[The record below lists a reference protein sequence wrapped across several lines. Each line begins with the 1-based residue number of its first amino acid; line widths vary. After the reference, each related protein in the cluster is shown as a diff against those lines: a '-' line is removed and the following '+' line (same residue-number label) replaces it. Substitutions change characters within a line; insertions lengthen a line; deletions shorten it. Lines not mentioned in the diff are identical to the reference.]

1 MSLEEKTKA
10 EVGFEEE
17 KPKNEEKS
25 IKEEKPQSTDH
36 TDHLKRVILA
46 LCGLIII
53 LFIFG
58 LGIFIGATKA
68 RFSYRWAENY
78 HKNFGGPRGGFM
90 GGFPGFPDRDFIEG
104 HGTFGEIIKIN
115 DADLVIKGRDDVEK
129 IILITKDTVIKKG
142 KKTIKK
148 EDLKV
153 GNAITVIGNP
163 DNQGR
168 IEAEL
173 IRVFGF

>member
-1 MSLEEKTKA
+1 
-10 EVGFEEE
+10 
-17 KPKNEEKS
+17 
-25 IKEEKPQSTDH
+25 
-36 TDHLKRVILA
+36 
-46 LCGLIII
+46 
-53 LFIFG
+53 
-58 LGIFIGATKA
+58 
-68 RFSYRWAENY
+68 
-78 HKNFGGPRGGFM
+78 M

-104 HGTFGEIIKIN
+104 HGAFGEIIKIN
-115 DADLVIKGRDDVEK
+115 DSDLVIKGKDDVEK